1 MTTMTENVYGDSSQ
15 VRGRPRPAETIRR
28 DETILQLLR
37 DNPDGRM
44 RNDLA
49 EMMNLNK
56 SKTYLSLDRLRRQ
69 GLAEKT
75 SPENSDADK
84 DTLWVPTPEA
94 MSGRTST
101 GES

>member
-1 MTTMTENVYGDSSQ
+1 MTTMTESVYGDSSQ
-15 VRGRPRPAETIRR
+15 VRGRPRPAETKRR
-28 DETILQLLR
+28 DETILQLLK
-37 DNPDGRM
+37 DNPGGLM
-44 RNDLA
+44 RNDVA

-75 SPENSDADK
+75 SPEGSQADK
-84 DTLWVPTPEA
+84 DTLWVA
-94 MSGRTST
+94 T

>member
-1 MTTMTENVYGDSSQ
+1 MTTMTEQ
-15 VRGRPRPAETIRR
+15 RPQRGRPRPAETIRR

-37 DNPDGRM
+37 DHPDGLE
-44 RNDLA
+44 RNAIA
-49 EMMNLNK
+49 EAMNLNK

-75 SPENSDADK
+75 SPEGSDADK
-84 DTLWVPTPEA
+84 DTLWVA
-94 MSGRTST
+94 T